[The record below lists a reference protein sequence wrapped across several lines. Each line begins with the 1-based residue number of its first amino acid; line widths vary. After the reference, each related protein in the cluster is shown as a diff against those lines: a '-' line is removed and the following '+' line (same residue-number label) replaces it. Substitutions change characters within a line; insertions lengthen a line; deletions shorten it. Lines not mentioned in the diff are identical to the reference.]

1 MNKVIA
7 SLLIICMFSIANA
20 QKVKKVASFDVA
32 FGAKAGLNLATV
44 TGNISD
50 PSILVGIHFGSM
62 AEVTI
67 NKQLAVQ
74 PEVLF
79 SMQGATYSKKGN
91 TQLNYLLFPVIG
103 KYYIIENLSLEAG
116 PHLGLLLTARDE
128 GENIKK
134 HISST
139 DVGFNIGA
147 GYKLKNKINLGLR
160 YSIGLT
166 NINDNGGD
174 KTNNAVLQLSVGYFF
189 M

>member
-1 MNKVIA
+1 MKKIA
-7 SLLIICMFSIANA
+7 LSLLAVCILGIANA
-20 QKVKKVASFDVA
+20 QDIKKVANFDVI
-32 FGAKAGLNLATV
+32 FGAKAGSNFATV
-44 TGNISD
+44 TGNTSY
-50 PSILVGIHFGSM
+50 PSILVGIHFGGM

-79 SMQGATYSKKGN
+79 SMQGATYSRKGD
-91 TQLNYLLFPVIG
+91 TQLNYLLLPVIG

-116 PHLGLLLTARDE
+116 PHLGLLLSAKDE

-134 HISST
+134 HISAT
-139 DVGFNIGA
+139 DVGFNIGVC
-147 GYKLKNKINLGLR
+147 YKLKNKINIGLR

-166 NINDNGGD
+166 NINDD
-174 KTNNAVLQLSVGYFF
+174 DSAKINNAVLQLSVGYFF